1 MGLTFKHFFLIT
13 QNYLYFKEMRTK
25 AKGTAAYVHI
35 HQQRLQTQR
44 PLARNKTLGSG
55 LCDSRACVEPESGR
69 GTGVQNLL
77 GAEFQFRSSF
87 LSSFL

>member
-35 HQQRLQTQR
+35 H
-44 PLARNKTLGSG
+44 
-55 LCDSRACVEPESGR
+55 
-69 GTGVQNLL
+69 
-77 GAEFQFRSSF
+77 
-87 LSSFL
+87 